1 MKALYKKEIMQYL
14 NNPVGYVVPLLFA
27 LFANYLF
34 MKDVFV
40 VGSASMKPFFGVVP
54 WLLFIFIPALAIRS
68 FSEEKRTNTIEVLMT
83 LPLSEQDV
91 VLAKMLSLLTV
102 TTGALLLTLSVPLVL
117 GGLSKLFIPEIVVG
131 YVGLFLLSSSYIA
144 FSVYV
149 SNRISNQIASFLVSV
164 LILFVATTLSSDF
177 LANILPRF
185 VQDILLF
192 VSPLLHMQNF
202 AKGVVDLRSL
212 FYFIGLAFLFFK
224 LTVMDLQK
232 RG

>member
-1 MKALYKKEIMQYL
+1 MKALYKKELMQYL

-40 VGSASMKPFFGVVP
+40 VGSASMKSFFGVVP

-83 LPLSEQDV
+83 LPLSEQDI
-91 VLAKMLSLLTV
+91 VLAKILSLLTIS
-102 TTGALLLTLSVPLVL
+102 TGALVLTFSVPLVL
-117 GGLSKLFIPEIVVG
+117 GGISKLFIPEVLIG
-131 YVGLFLLSSSYIA
+131 YVGLFLLSAAYVA

-149 SNRISNQIASFLVSV
+149 SSRVSNQIASFLASV

-177 LANILPRF
+177 LANILPK
-185 VQDILLF
+185 VAQDFLLF
-192 VSPLLHMQNF
+192 ASPLLHMENF

-212 FYFIGLAFLFFK
+212 FYFVGLTFLFFR
-224 LTVMDLQK
+224 LTVMELQK